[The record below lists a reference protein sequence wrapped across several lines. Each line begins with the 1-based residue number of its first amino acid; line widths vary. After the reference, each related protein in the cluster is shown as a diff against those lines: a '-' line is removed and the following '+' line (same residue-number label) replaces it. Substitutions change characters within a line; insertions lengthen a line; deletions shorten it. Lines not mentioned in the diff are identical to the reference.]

1 MIRVPL
7 AITLLATLPASARA
21 QRTLELWHAYSGAEE
36 SALKEAARSFEEAS
50 GGGYRVELLSV
61 AFGAYLSK
69 LEAAIPTGRGPDVF
83 IDAHERLANYRSANL
98 IEDVGTLELD
108 VDERYLA
115 PLRDQGGLYGV
126 PLALKCAALYINT
139 ALVPNPPASLEALLR
154 ADLPSD
160 TYPLVFEAENGYYV
174 AALLHAYG
182 GRLLEEDGSYGF
194 VGPAAE
200 RTVTR
205 LRAMLRAG
213 QIPEEASGELVGRL
227 FASGQAATAI
237 SGPWLAPDLSSA
249 APWRVV
255 PLPFVEDAGAPM
267 RPFVTI
273 EAAYVAH
280 DAEPGARR
288 LAAFLAGER
297 SARLRALRGR
307 QIATHRG
314 IWADPALAGDDFLQT
329 FRNAA
334 EAGVPMPTHPRMRQ
348 VFEPAQ
354 RALRKALRSD
364 EPVVQALRAGA
375 LTFADDTRPQ
385 PPRKDPKLLLLFV
398 GLALLT
404 VVLRWA
410 RSLRDPD
417 VRIAIRR
424 SLPAYRYL
432 AHAFVAVVLLVIL
445 PLVVGALTS
454 LFAGHGRNLYFAGL
468 ANYVDIL
475 TARGGDLLGH
485 RSFYVTLAVTV
496 LWTVLNLMLHVG
508 LGVGLALLLS
518 RENLRLRGVYRVLL
532 IVPWAVPNYVTA
544 LAWKGLFHRQF
555 GAINAIIEAFGGE
568 PVSWFSRWSTAFAAN
583 VATNVWLGFP
593 FMMVVTLGAL
603 SAVPKELYEAAAVD
617 GATAWQRFRNVT
629 WPMITPALAPAVA
642 MGAVWT
648 FNMFNVVF
656 LVSGGEP
663 DGTTEIL
670 VSEAYRWAF
679 TRGSQ
684 YGYAAAYAVLIF
696 GVLWT
701 STRLF
706 GRRLTE
712 VRP

>member
-1 MIRVPL
+1 MIRWAL
-7 AITLLATLPASARA
+7 AMVTLAVLAAPVHA
-21 QRTLELWHAYSGAEE
+21 QRTLELWHAYTGAEE
-36 SALKEAARSFEEAS
+36 TALREATRAFEEAS
-50 GGGYRVELLSV
+50 GGRYRVQLLSV

-83 IDAHERLANYRSANL
+83 IDAHERLANYRRAHL
-98 IEDVGTLELD
+98 LEPVGALELD
-108 VDERYLA
+108 VGEQYLA
-115 PLRDQGGLYGV
+115 PLRDQGALYGV
-126 PLALKCAALYINT
+126 PLALKCAALYVNT
-139 ALVPNPPASLEALLR
+139 SLVPEPPASLEALLD
-154 ADLPSD
+154 ADLPEG
-160 TYPLVFEAENGYYV
+160 TYPLVFEAENAYYV

-182 GRLLEEDGSYGF
+182 GELLRPDGSYGF

-227 FASGQAATAI
+227 FASGQAAAAI
-237 SGPWLAPDLSSA
+237 SGPWLAPDLGDA
-249 APWRVV
+249 VPWRVV
-255 PLPFVEDAGAPM
+255 PLPYVEDAGAPM

-273 EAAYVAH
+273 EAAFVARG
-280 DAEPGARR
+280 AEPGAQE
-288 LAAFLAGER
+288 LAGFLAGER
-297 SARLRALRGR
+297 GARLRALRGR
-307 QIATHRG
+307 QVVTHRG
-314 IWADPALAGDDFLQT
+314 VWEDPALASDAFLQT
-329 FRNAA
+329 FRTAA
-334 EAGVPMPTHPRMRQ
+334 EAGVPMPTHPHMRQ
-348 VFEPAQ
+348 VFEPAL
-354 RALRKALRSD
+354 RALRKALRGGEPID
-364 EPVVQALRAGA
+364 EALEAGA
-375 LTFADDTRPQ
+375 RTFADDTRPQ
-385 PPRKDPKLLLLFV
+385 PPPRDPSLLLIFV
-398 GLALLT
+398 GVALLG
-404 VVLRWA
+404 VVLRWV
-410 RSLRDPD
+410 RSLWDPEFR
-417 VRIAIRR
+417 VALRR

-432 AHAFVAVVLLVIL
+432 AHAFVAVGLLVIL
-445 PLVVGALTS
+445 PLAVGALTS
-454 LFAGHGRNLYFAGL
+454 LFAGHGRDLYYVGL

-475 TARGGDLLGH
+475 TARGGELLGH
-485 RSFYVTLAVTV
+485 RSFYLTLAVTV
-496 LWTVLNLMLHVG
+496 LWTVLNLALHVG
-508 LGVGLALLLS
+508 IGVALALLLS
-518 RENLRLRGVYRVLL
+518 REGLRLRGVYRVLL

-555 GAINAIIEAFGGE
+555 GAINAILEACGTE
-568 PVSWFSRWSTAFAAN
+568 PVSWFSRWTTAFAAN

-629 WPMITPALAPAVA
+629 WPMITPVLAPAVA

-696 GVLWT
+696 GVLWA

-712 VRP
+712 ARA